1 MLSWSSE
8 SKKIVIYHLK
18 LEMKKK
24 KKKKSLTQRSSSH
37 KEEDENG
44 EKTHT
49 ALQTTEK
56 QSETDGN
63 D

>member
-1 MLSWSSE
+1 MLNE
-8 SKKIVIYHLK
+8 R
-18 LEMKKK
+18 
-24 KKKKSLTQRSSSH
+24 KKSQRSSSY
-37 KEEDENG
+37 KEEETVR
-44 EKTHT
+44 KLT